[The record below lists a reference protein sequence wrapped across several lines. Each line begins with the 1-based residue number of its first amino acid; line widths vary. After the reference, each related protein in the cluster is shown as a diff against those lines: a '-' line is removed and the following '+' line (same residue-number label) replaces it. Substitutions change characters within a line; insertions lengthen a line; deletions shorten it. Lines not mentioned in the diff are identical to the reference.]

1 MNLNLS
7 LKHFCCGC
15 ELGARSL
22 LRVARRFV
30 PRESGAHLIH
40 VLQHDPSDAT
50 SATERHVP
58 GSPFRIVVG
67 GRYELADPS
76 LVHAVGEGLVR
87 GQVWPSS
94 SFLKIHLLHN

>member
-1 MNLNLS
+1 M
-7 LKHFCCGC
+7 
-15 ELGARSL
+15 
-22 LRVARRFV
+22 

-40 VLQHDPSDAT
+40 VLQHDPNDVT

-87 GQVWPSS
+87 GQVRTRCAASASLMFLCFERDLNVAVVVCACRSDSARSS
-94 SFLKIHLLHN
+94 SSTR